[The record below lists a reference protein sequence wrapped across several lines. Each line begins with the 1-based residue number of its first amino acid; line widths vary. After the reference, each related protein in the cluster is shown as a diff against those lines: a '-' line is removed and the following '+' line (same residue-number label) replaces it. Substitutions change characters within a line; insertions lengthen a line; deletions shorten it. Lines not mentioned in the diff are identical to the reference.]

1 MALNRPSHGWRTVV
15 QRHRRTFLNY
25 LDTERARLSSLEVL
39 ARDLTAFL
47 QNLIRTGDDAIAFWE
62 AVPRVIS
69 DCDNQETYELP
80 LAPAAYSWLYLL
92 DRYART
98 WYALEHLFN
107 TACFPLARYGVNV
120 LDIGTGPG
128 PSVLAIGEFYKHLSA
143 FGTVMQESAFEQPCR
158 LTEVELSWL
167 NNSFRGHF
175 REFARRSFE
184 GLTLISD
191 LNSIDPREERRR
203 LRERLLDEEVWGANE
218 EAQLIHRYRFVVIS
232 NFITNPEKLE
242 LFEVSLRRIL
252 SDLQPGSVVL
262 LIGGSGGHYP
272 KLQEAFDRL
281 VFESGL
287 RLRVAG
293 TKVRSR
299 VADTEVILTA
309 ARTIADHVVRLHP
322 MPRDVSISVQ
332 PALDGREPWGGR
344 SSIRA
349 YRRNARRDTGARN
362 AAHLRARER
371 KAEIQVPNEE
381 TGVEFNNVPKS
392 TDE

>member
-1 MALNRPSHGWRTVV
+1 M
-15 QRHRRTFLNY
+15 
-25 LDTERARLSSLEVL
+25 
-39 ARDLTAFL
+39 
-47 QNLIRTGDDAIAFWE
+47 
-62 AVPRVIS
+62 
-69 DCDNQETYELP
+69 
-80 LAPAAYSWLYLL
+80 
-92 DRYART
+92 
-98 WYALEHLFN
+98 LEHLFN

-128 PSVLAIGEFYKHLSA
+128 PSVLAIGEFYKNLSA
-143 FGTVMQESAFEQPCR
+143 FAAVMQESAFEQPCR

-191 LNSIDPREERRR
+191 LNSIHPREERRR
-203 LRERLLDEEVWGANE
+203 LRGRLLDEEVWDANE
-218 EAQLIHRYRFVVIS
+218 EAQLIHRYRFVVMS

-242 LFEVSLRRIL
+242 LFELSLSRIL

-287 RLRVAG
+287 RLRVAE

-299 VADTEVILTA
+299 AANTEVIVTA
-309 ARTIADHVVRLHP
+309 ARIVADHVVRLHP
-322 MPRDVSISVQ
+322 MPKDVSILVQ

-349 YRRNARRDTGARN
+349 YRRSPRCNTGARN
-362 AAHLRARER
+362 AAHFRGRER
-371 KAEIQVPNEE
+371 KAEIQVPDYG
-381 TGVEFNNVPKS
+381 TGVAFNNVPMS